1 MQRRDILWSGV
12 TLVALLLGGSA
23 IYAAQVDKLP
33 ADKVPADNA
42 LPGTATV
49 NIDNFSFTPAAI
61 TIATGTKITWN
72 NRDDIPHTITDAAD
86 QRAFKSAPLD
96 TGDTFAF
103 MFSKAGTY
111 HYFCSLHPHMQGTV
125 VVK

>member
-23 IYAAQVDKLP
+23 IYAAR
-33 ADKVPADNA
+33 ADNA
-42 LPGTATV
+42 QAGKTLAGNATV

-61 TIATGTKITWN
+61 TIAAGTKISWN
-72 NRDDIPHTITDAAD
+72 NRDDIPHTITDAAE

-96 TGDTFAF
+96 TGDAFAF
-103 MFSKAGTY
+103 VFSKAGTY

-125 VVK
+125 VVQ